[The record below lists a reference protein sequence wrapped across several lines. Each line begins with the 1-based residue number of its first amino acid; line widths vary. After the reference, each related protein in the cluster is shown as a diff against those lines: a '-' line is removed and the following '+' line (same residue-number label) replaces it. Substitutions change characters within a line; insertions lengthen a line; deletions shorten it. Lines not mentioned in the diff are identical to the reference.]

1 MDTNNNILLSY
12 KDRIK
17 KDAPPVK
24 INCYAN
30 NINNNSI
37 LFSDNLNI
45 KDNNINNL
53 NRDKLDYNIYNNI
66 NNEENEIKL
75 DFDNITSNKPLNYNA
90 DSLSNDEI
98 NYITESNNK
107 KLLKSKK
114 VKKEYPKEIVKRFK
128 NSLRDFTPESICDAI
143 LQSNGNLIATS
154 KILNVPLES
163 LKTALKKSKN
173 KEIYQKAVEQGRSQI
188 LDIAELKLVELL
200 QSPDPRISL
209 DAVKFI
215 LNSRIAK
222 DRGFSQKSEIEIEHN
237 IGLNVPDLNIIK
249 SIKDTLI
256 NSIDTNF
263 VDIEAETVDLN
274 NEVYNQNLLEI
285 ETETESANIAEHG
298 PSEV

>member
-12 KDRIK
+12 KDKIK
-17 KDAPPVK
+17 KNAPPAK
-24 INCYAN
+24 IDCHSN
-30 NINNNSI
+30 NINNTS
-37 LFSDNLNI
+37 FSFCDNLNI

-66 NNEENEIKL
+66 NNEENDFKV
-75 DFDNITSNKPLNYNA
+75 DFDNITSNKPLNHNA
-90 DSLSNDEI
+90 ESLSNDEI
-98 NYITESNNK
+98 NDITESNNK

-114 VKKEYPKEIVKRFK
+114 VKKEYAKETLKKMR
-128 NSLRDFTPESICDAI
+128 NSLRDFTPEMICETI
-143 LQSNGNLIATS
+143 LKANGNLIVTS
-154 KILNVPLES
+154 KILNIPLNS
-163 LKTALKKSKN
+163 LQNALKNTKN
-173 KEIYQKAVEQGRSQI
+173 KEIYQKAVEQGRNQI

-215 LNSRIAK
+215 LNSRLAK
-222 DRGFSQKSEIEIEHN
+222 DRGFGQKSEIEVEHN
-237 IGLNVPDLNIIK
+237 IGLTVPDLSVIK

-263 VDIEAETVDLN
+263 IDIEAETVD
-274 NEVYNQNLLEI
+274 NQNLLKL
-285 ETETESANIAEHG
+285 ETESAIIADHG

>member
-1 MDTNNNILLSY
+1 MDTTNNILLSY
-12 KDRIK
+12 KDKIK

-24 INCYAN
+24 INYHSN
-30 NINNNSI
+30 NINNTSI
-37 LFSDNLNI
+37 SFCDNLNI

-53 NRDKLDYNIYNNI
+53 NRDNSNYNIYNNI
-66 NNEENEIKL
+66 NNEENDFEL
-75 DFDNITSNKPLNYNA
+75 DFDNITCNKPLNHNA

-98 NYITESNNK
+98 NDITESNNK

-114 VKKEYPKEIVKRFK
+114 VKKEYPKEVIKRFK

-143 LQSNGNLIATS
+143 LQTNGNLIATS

-173 KEIYQKAVEQGRSQI
+173 KAIYQNAVEQGRNQI

-215 LNSRIAK
+215 LNSRLAK

-237 IGLNVPDLNIIK
+237 IGLNVPDLSVIK

-263 VDIEAETVDLN
+263 VDIEAETVDNN
-274 NEVYNQNLLEI
+274 NEAINQNLLEL
-285 ETETESANIAEHG
+285 ETETESASISEHG

>member
-1 MDTNNNILLSY
+1 MNTENNILLSY
-12 KDRIK
+12 KN
-17 KDAPPVK
+17 K
-24 INCYAN
+24 INRDTELKN
-30 NINNNSI
+30 HPDNSNTINNSSI
-37 LFSDNLNI
+37 CFNDKLNI
-45 KDNNINNL
+45 IDNNINKL

-66 NNEENEIKL
+66 NNDENDFEL
-75 DFDNITSNKPLNYNA
+75 DFDNITNNKPLTHNA
-90 DSLSNDEI
+90 DSLTDEEI
-98 NYITESNNK
+98 NKITKSSNQK
-107 KLLKSKK
+107 FLKSKK
-114 VKKEYPKEIVKRFK
+114 VKKEYPKEVVKRFK

-173 KEIYQKAVEQGRSQI
+173 KAIYQNAVDQGRNQI

-209 DAVKFI
+209 DAVKFV

-222 DRGFSQKSEIEIEHN
+222 DRGFSQKQELEIEHN
-237 IGLNVPDLNIIK
+237 IGLTVPDISIIK

-263 VDIEAETVDLN
+263 VEIEADTISNQEQSNLIDCEVSPDTN
-274 NEVYNQNLLEI
+274 RISNED
-285 ETETESANIAEHG
+285 
-298 PSEV
+298 